1 MSTPFTL
8 DYEITY
14 EGRDYVAAAYV
25 DYDGSVDIET
35 VYLVSGNRKR
45 AVRLTPATI
54 GKMER
59 LVATEAHNI
68 KRDCQ
73 MAFEG

>member
-1 MSTPFTL
+1 MNTPFTL

-54 GKMER
+54 RKMER
-59 LVATEAHNI
+59 LVATEAYNI